1 MITAA
6 LVAFMSVSG
15 GTIAI
20 KRRVDSSPAVQGT
33 DLAQAG
39 IERRPAIRVSPAA
52 SLNTSVPKVRDWK
65 ERDAPKCYVS
75 STLSKVFVS
84 KLDSIDIVL
93 RNGEFIR
100 ARLKKGC
107 NSLDFY
113 SGFYIKPTKDGRLC
127 EDRDF
132 VHSRAGDECQI
143 AKFKT
148 LERPKPKRK
157 GKIWPW
163 DK

>member
-1 MITAA
+1 MILAA
-6 LVAFMSVSG
+6 LAAFASVSG
-15 GTIAI
+15 GTVTLEPRAE
-20 KRRVDSSPAVQGT
+20 SPFSRQGT
-33 DLAQAG
+33 DVAQSS
-39 IERRPAIRVSPAA
+39 IERRPTIRVSPAA
-52 SLNTSVPKVRDWK
+52 SINTTAPKVRDWK
-65 ERDAPKCYVS
+65 ERDAPKCYVA

-84 KLDSIDIVL
+84 KIDSIDILL
-93 RNGEFIR
+93 RNGEIIR
-100 ARLKKGC
+100 GRLKKGC

-113 SGFYIKPTKDGRLC
+113 SGFYIKPSRDGRLC

-163 DK
+163 SK

>member
-1 MITAA
+1 MISAA
-6 LVAFMSVSG
+6 LAAFATVSG
-15 GTIAI
+15 GIAAAEP
-20 KRRVDSSPAVQGT
+20 RTDSQPPHQET
-33 DLAQAG
+33 TFAQSG

-52 SLNTSVPKVRDWK
+52 TLNTSAPKVRDWK

-75 STLSKVFVS
+75 STLSRVFVS
-84 KLDSIDIVL
+84 KLDSIDILL
-93 RNGEFIR
+93 RDGNIIR

-107 NSLDFY
+107 NALDFY
-113 SGFYIKPTKDGRLC
+113 SGFYIKPSKDGRLC
-127 EDRDF
+127 QDRDF

-157 GKIWPW
+157 GKFWPW